1 MQERREETPP
11 DKAAATTNM
20 PAAAEANQSARDPS
34 ALLPKN
40 ETDTFWQ
47 RWESIQARFVDDP
60 RGSVQ
65 EADSLVEEV
74 MSRLTETF
82 SQQRTNLEGQW
93 SRGGEA
99 TTEELRVA
107 LQRYRSFFKRLLVT
121 SKSES

>member
-1 MQERREETPP
+1 VPDRREETTP
-11 DKAAATTNM
+11 DKAAATTNV

-40 ETDTFWQ
+40 ETDNLWQ

-65 EADSLVEEV
+65 EADGLVEEV

-82 SQQRTNLEGQW
+82 SQERTILEGQW
-93 SRGGEA
+93 SRDREV

-107 LQRYRSFFKRLLVT
+107 LQRYKSFFLRLLVT
-121 SKSES
+121 SKTES

>member
-1 MQERREETPP
+1 VQERREETQP
-11 DKAAATTNM
+11 DKTAAT

-34 ALLPKN
+34 ALLPTK
-40 ETDTFWQ
+40 ETDTLWQ
-47 RWESIQARFVDDP
+47 RWEAIQARFVDDP

-74 MSRLTETF
+74 MNRLTETF
-82 SQQRTNLEGQW
+82 GQERSNLEGQW
-93 SRGGEA
+93 SRGEDV

-107 LQRYRSFFKRLLVT
+107 LQRYRSFFQRLLVT